1 MIDISDKRQSV
12 EIQSK
17 QNISTKQVKPHKRL
31 IHLLKY
37 LNFGLQLEDET

>member
-1 MIDISDKRQSV
+1 MIDINNKRQSA
-12 EIQSK
+12 ENQSK
-17 QNISTKQVKPHKRL
+17 QNVRIKQNKPHKRL